1 MKKKTYNDEIDI
13 SDIILNLW
21 DNKIKIIII
30 TTSFLILGF
39 LYFYF
44 SNNNFLART
53 IIKPISTFE
62 AIKYKT
68 YNSLAGE
75 SIVNIDQKNLL
86 NLFINKIQAE
96 EIIRNGIIKFE
107 LVNKDDFKTEIDYQE
122 NIEQTAILI
131 TDQMRPPSNDEKNKN
146 NNSLYWKLNFKISDK
161 ESWKNFTEY
170 LENQVNE
177 EIRQSLINQ
186 FNTEIEILKIGS
198 KFKLEDIEQN
208 IVNELDDYKI
218 TISNRIAFLKEQA
231 EIARTLNIKKNTL
244 EAENFQTDNTIV
256 TNIKSEN
263 SYYLKG
269 YEMIEKEI
277 SLISSR
283 ENEKAFISNLIELE
297 KSKRAILQ
305 NKKIERLKFLFSET
319 PVGNKD
325 NFVAAKIEF
334 LGTEFKSTRPQLI
347 KILSISLMMGLIV
360 SLIFLFLSNIIHS
373 RK

>member
-13 SDIILNLW
+13 SEIILNLW
-21 DNKIKIIII
+21 DNRIKIIII

-86 NLFINKIQAE
+86 NLFINKIQTE
-96 EIIRNGIIKFE
+96 EIIKNGIIKFE

-131 TDQMRPPSNDEKNKN
+131 TDQMKPPSNDEKNKN
-146 NNSLYWKLNFKISDK
+146 KNTPYWTLNFKISDK

-170 LENQVNE
+170 LENQVNK

-305 NKKIERLKFLFSET
+305 NKKIERLKFLFSKT
-319 PVGNKD
+319 PVSD
-325 NFVAAKIEF
+325 ESNFKAAKIDF
-334 LGTEFKSTRPQLI
+334 LTTVYKQEHQSLK
-347 KILSISLMMGLIV
+347 KILSISLTIGLIF
-360 SLIFLFLSNIIHS
+360 SLIYLLLSNIVAS

>member
-13 SDIILNLW
+13 SEIILNLW
-21 DNKIKIIII
+21 NNKIKIIII

-39 LYFYF
+39 LNFNF
-44 SNNNFLART
+44 SNKNFIT
-53 IIKPISTFE
+53 KTNIKPISTFE
-62 AIKYKT
+62 NEKYKT
-68 YNSLAGE
+68 YNSSLAGE
-75 SIVNIDQKNLL
+75 SIVKINRKNLL
-86 NLFINKIQAE
+86 DLFINKIQTQ
-96 EIIRNGIIKFE
+96 EIIKNGIIKFE

-122 NIEQTAILI
+122 NIEQTAIFI
-131 TDQMRPPSNDEKNKN
+131 ADQMKPPSNDEKNKN
-146 NNSLYWKLNFKISDK
+146 KNKPYWTLNFKISDK
-161 ESWKNFTEY
+161 ESWKNFVEY
-170 LENQVNE
+170 LENKVNK

-218 TISNRIAFLKEQA
+218 TITNRLAFLKEQA
-231 EIARTLNIKKNTL
+231 EIARTLNIEKNTL
-244 EAENFQTDNTIV
+244 EAENFQTDNAIV

-305 NKKIERLKFLFSET
+305 NKKIERLKILFLET
-319 PVGNKD
+319 PVADKN
-325 NFVAAKIEF
+325 NFKAAKIDSLTTVYNQE
-334 LGTEFKSTRPQLI
+334 TSLI
-347 KILSISLMMGLIV
+347 KILSISLIIGLII
-360 SLIFLFLSNIIHS
+360 SLIYLFVGNIVAS

>member
-13 SDIILNLW
+13 SNIILNLW

-39 LYFYF
+39 LNFNF
-44 SNNNFLART
+44 SNKNFIT
-53 IIKPISTFE
+53 KTNIKPISTFE
-62 AIKYKT
+62 NEKYKT
-68 YNSLAGE
+68 YNILAGE
-75 SIVNIDQKNLL
+75 NLVNINGQNLL
-86 NLFINKIQAE
+86 SLFINKIRTE
-96 EIIRNGIIKFE
+96 EVIQNGIVKFE
-107 LVNKDDFKTEIDYQE
+107 LVNKDDFKTKSDYQE
-122 NIEQTAILI
+122 NVEQTAILI
-131 TDQMRPPSNDEKNKN
+131 ADQMMPPAIDKKNKN
-146 NNSLYWKLNFKISDK
+146 KNTPYWTLNFRISDK
-161 ESWKNFTEY
+161 ESWKHFIEY

-177 EIRQSLINQ
+177 EIRLSLINQ
-186 FNTEIEILKIGS
+186 FNTEIEILKIS
-198 KFKLEDIEQN
+198 LKFNLEDIEQN
-208 IVNELDDYKI
+208 IANELDDYKI
-218 TISNRIAFLKEQA
+218 RITNRIAFLKEQA

-283 ENEKAFISNLIELE
+283 KNEKAFISNLVKLE

-305 NKKIERLKFLFSET
+305 NKKIERLKLLFLET
-319 PVGNKD
+319 PVADKN
-325 NFVAAKIEF
+325 NFKAAKIDF
-334 LGTEFKSTRPQLI
+334 LTTVYKQEQSLK
-347 KILSISLMMGLIV
+347 KDLSISIVIGLII
-360 SLIFLFLSNIIHS
+360 SFIYLLLSNIIVS

>member
-1 MKKKTYNDEIDI
+1 MKKKTYNDEINI
-13 SDIILNLW
+13 SDIILSLW
-21 DNKIKIIII
+21 DNRIKIIII

-39 LYFYF
+39 LYFNF
-44 SNNNFLART
+44 SNKNYIATT

-62 AIKYKT
+62 ALKYKT

-86 NLFINKIQAE
+86 NLFINKIQTE
-96 EIIRNGIIKFE
+96 EIIKNGIIKFE
-107 LVNKDDFKTEIDYQE
+107 LVNKDDFKTKIDYQE
-122 NIEQTAILI
+122 NIEQTATLI
-131 TDQMRPPSNDEKNKN
+131 ADQMTPPSNDERNKDKP
-146 NNSLYWKLNFKISDK
+146 YWTLNFKVSDK
-161 ESWKNFTEY
+161 ESWKNFIKY
-170 LENQVNE
+170 LEKQVNE

-186 FNTEIEILKIGS
+186 FNTEVEILKIGL

-218 TISNRIAFLKEQA
+218 TISNRIVFLKEQA
-231 EIARTLNIKKNTL
+231 QIARTLNINKKTL

-269 YEMIEKEI
+269 YEMIEKQI

-283 ENEKAFISNLIELE
+283 ENEKAFISKLAELE
-297 KSKRAILQ
+297 KSKRSILQ
-305 NKKIERLKFLFSET
+305 NKENERLKFLFFET
-319 PVGNKD
+319 PVSDKN
-325 NFVAAKIEF
+325 NFKAAKIDF
-334 LGTEFKSTRPQLI
+334 LTTVYKQEQSLNKN
-347 KILSISLMMGLIV
+347 LSISLIIGLII
-360 SLIFLFLSNIIHS
+360 SLIYLFLSNIIAS

>member
-1 MKKKTYNDEIDI
+1 MKKKNNNDEIDI

-21 DNKIKIIII
+21 DKKIKIIII

-39 LYFYF
+39 LYFDF
-44 SNNNFLART
+44 SNKNYIATTN
-53 IIKPISTFE
+53 IKPISTFE
-62 AIKYKT
+62 NAKYKT

-75 SIVNIDQKNLL
+75 GMVNINRNNLL

-96 EIIRNGIIKFE
+96 EIIISGIIKFE
-107 LVNKDDFKTEIDYQE
+107 LVNKDDFKTENDYQE
-122 NIEQTAILI
+122 NVKQTAILI
-131 TDQMRPPSNDEKNKN
+131 TDQMRPPSNDEKKKNKN
-146 NNSLYWKLNFKISDK
+146 TPYWTLNFKINDK
-161 ESWKNFTEY
+161 ESWKSFIEY
-170 LENQVNE
+170 LENQVNK
-177 EIRQSLINQ
+177 EIRGSLINQ
-186 FNTEIEILKIGS
+186 FNTDIEILKIGS

-208 IVNELDDYKI
+208 IANELDDYKI
-218 TISNRIAFLKEQA
+218 TITNRLAFLKEQA

-244 EAENFQTDNTIV
+244 ETEYFQTDNTIV

-297 KSKRAILQ
+297 KSKRDILQ
-305 NKKIERLKFLFSET
+305 NKKIERLKFLFSQT
-319 PVGNKD
+319 LVIDKN
-325 NFVAAKIEF
+325 NFKAAKIDFLTTVYKQEQSLKKILGISLIIGLIISLIYLF
-334 LGTEFKSTRPQLI
+334 LGN
-347 KILSISLMMGLIV
+347 IV
-360 SLIFLFLSNIIHS
+360 AS